1 MLFLSAG
8 HYKKDPGAVA
18 NGVQENNLTIELR
31 NLIVIELQKLGKI
44 IERDFKIDND
54 NWDLRT
60 YLANIHTGSG
70 SVVFE
75 IHFDSASSSTAT
87 GTTMIIPAREWTRE
101 FIIEQQFGK
110 EIVDVCSTVLGI
122 KNRGVI
128 DETESHRGRL
138 GLMRESGINGLL
150 EVCFISNSN
159 DLKAFN
165 QYKQILAARIAPIL
179 IKYDNLKS

>member
-18 NGVQENNLTIELR
+18 NGAQENNLTIELR
-31 NLIVIELQKLGKI
+31 NLIVIELQKLGKVI
-44 IERDFKIDND
+44 GKDFKIDND
-54 NWDLRT
+54 DWDLKT
-60 YLANIHTGSG
+60 YLANIQTGDG

-75 IHFDSASSSTAT
+75 VHFDAASTSAT
-87 GTTMIIPAREWTRE
+87 GTTMIIPAREWTKE
-101 FIIEQQFGK
+101 FLIEQQFGK
-110 EIVDVCSTVLGI
+110 EIVDVCATVLGI

-128 DETESHRGRL
+128 DETESHRGKL
-138 GLMRESGINGLL
+138 GLMREKGINGLL

-165 QYKQILAARIAPIL
+165 QYKQVLASKIAPIL
-179 IKYDNLKS
+179 IKYDSLK